1 MAIKIMLNE
10 CMNHLGV
17 GYCRMSLVV
26 PFCRTAIGN
35 SEECGKKNKNLHL
48 VSSQKSIK
56 PKRQRKHQNHKNA
69 LFLRKELM
77 DLKKTKG
84 KRW

>member
-1 MAIKIMLNE
+1 
-10 CMNHLGV
+10 
-17 GYCRMSLVV
+17 MSLVV

-48 VSSQKSIK
+48 WLVSSQKSIK
-56 PKRQRKHQNHKNA
+56 PKRQWKHQNHKNA
-69 LFLRKELM
+69 LFLRKEPM